1 MDQIIIDESFVKSDL
16 INIRGQKYPNILIS
30 KETLVKPSIA
40 PDCYSNDIF
49 IENDNYFWKRVFNQY
64 RHKGFCSTLSF
75 VAQYG
80 NDHKNEESSY
90 VTVRCFYWIAFVIL
104 YIQSLYSNIYYY
116 FYPYDKLSD
125 EELLTVFSDNLDWKN
140 GLIRAFEWHPS
151 SLCCSMSLSNDLIY
165 VYSAD
170 THRPINHICC
180 LKNME
185 QKRISSMAWHPKRS
199 DILAVSSQSKILFW
213 SIESDMNQF
222 KADAQKCL
230 NVVDSKLPSPLT
242 SIVFHPEGNTLV
254 ACSPRSSSISI
265 ISFNWNSTDNPIKNC
280 KVRLVMIPFCPR
292 FTTLKWSPDKRRLL
306 VHTTSNKMVVFENL
320 QWSSK
325 SWKSNL
331 SSYVQSSVWSK
342 PNGRIVLFVAKNSSK
357 VYAMTFYDDAEA
369 GDVGGS
375 PDNSVLLL
383 DTADQHFSDNQLGI
397 NIHTLAWDR
406 SSSCLAISF
415 KDKPELIALFRTHL
429 TFSLQFAPL
438 CTIKSEFSSSMITTP
453 LVIKFHDHY
462 LEDGCLLSICWSNGM
477 VSHVCIPNGNSS
489 KILEEMAS
497 PRSLTTLC
505 TTIGSPNQSELKSPQ
520 SLNSSVVNPLKSS
533 NANISKCTSPLNT
546 LCSTRR
552 TNLFSTRVKFD

>member
-1 MDQIIIDESFVKSDL
+1 MVVRLDNWCLMMQNEQRHILFINTMDQIIIDESFVKSDL

-383 DTADQHFSDNQLGI
+383 DTADQHFS
-397 NIHTLAWDR
+397 
-406 SSSCLAISF
+406 
-415 KDKPELIALFRTHL
+415 
-429 TFSLQFAPL
+429 
-438 CTIKSEFSSSMITTP
+438 ITNW
-453 LVIKFHDHY
+453 
-462 LEDGCLLSICWSNGM
+462 DGCLLSICWSNGM